1 MGRSGRSEKKK
12 KQNNN
17 SNMVGLGVGVKKG
30 PWTPEEDR
38 KLLSYI
44 QQYGHGSWRSLPAKA
59 GLKRCG
65 KSCRLRW
72 TNYLRP
78 DIKRGKFSL
87 EEERT
92 IIQLHALLGNRW
104 STIAAHLPRRTD
116 NEIKNH
122 WNSHIKKRMTKMGI
136 DPMTHKPKSGGTQ
149 LLGSNLNHM
158 AQWEAARLEAEA
170 RLVQKPKYYPNPPPY
185 LTSTTTTT
193 TQEVHKS
200 PTMVPPPSYL
210 PCLDVLKVWQGTLWS
225 NYSINNESLQ
235 SLISTSNASL
245 ATPTTMPELNHVEI
259 KSSYGDQGLATKDND
274 QEDKTLMGPFEEF
287 EYPDHDDASNFINE
301 DPLRSP
307 DFWEEFVDLLDG
319 GWNSL
324 NNNLA
329 MIASP
334 PASPVF

>member
-1 MGRSGRSEKKK
+1 MGRSGRSEKKR
-12 KQNNN
+12 KQNGN
-17 SNMVGLGVGVKKG
+17 SNMAGLGVGVKKG

-38 KLLSYI
+38 KLLAYI
-44 QQYGHGSWRSLPAKA
+44 QQFGHGSWRALPAKA

-136 DPMTHKPKSGGTQ
+136 DPMTHKPKSGTQ

-170 RLVQKPKYYPNPPPY
+170 RLVQKPKNFCNQLPY
-185 LTSTTTTT
+185 LISPSSTP
-193 TQEVHKS
+193 ELHKRS
-200 PTMVPPPSYL
+200 TAVPPPQL

-235 SLISTSNASL
+235 SLISTSNVSEKNSIVTA
-245 ATPTTMPELNHVEI
+245 ARPVEGNG
-259 KSSYGDQGLATKDND
+259 SCEQDQVKKLND
-274 QEDKTLMGPFEEF
+274 QIKTQMGTFEEF
-287 EYPDHDDASNFINE
+287 EFTNDATFING

-307 DFWEEFVDLLDG
+307 DLWEDFVDLLDG

-324 NNNLA
+324 TSNFS
-329 MIASP
+329 MIATP

>member
-1 MGRSGRSEKKK
+1 MVKSEKKTQ
-12 KQNNN
+12 QNNGN
-17 SNMVGLGVGVKKG
+17 IVGLGVQQMKKG

-38 KLLSYI
+38 KLLSYV
-44 QQYGHGSWRSLPAKA
+44 QQFGHGSWRSLPAKA

-104 STIAAHLPRRTD
+104 SAIASHLPRRTD
-116 NEIKNH
+116 NEIKNY

-136 DPMTHKPKSGGTQ
+136 DPMTHKPKSGTQ

-170 RLVQKPKYYPNPPPY
+170 RLAQKPNNNSTQPPY
-185 LTSTTTTT
+185 KFSSSSIH
-193 TQEVHKS
+193 ENHKT
-200 PTMVPPPSYL
+200 PTKVPPPYL
-210 PCLDVLKVWQGTLWS
+210 PCLDILKVWQGNLWS

-235 SLISTSNASL
+235 SLISASNVSVA
-245 ATPTTMPELNHVEI
+245 PPEMPVLNHVE
-259 KSSYGDQGLATKDND
+259 SNGSCNQDPATKHND
-274 QEDKTLMGPFEEF
+274 QVETQQLVPIEEF
-287 EYPDHDDASNFINE
+287 KYVNDENFINGN
-301 DPLRSP
+301 PLISP
-307 DFWEEFVDLLDG
+307 DLWEDFVFLDG

-324 NNNLA
+324 ANNFS
-329 MIASP
+329 MICSP

>member
-1 MGRSGRSEKKK
+1 MGRSVRNEKKK
-12 KQNNN
+12 KQTNNGN
-17 SNMVGLGVGVKKG
+17 VAGLGVGVKKG
-30 PWTPEEDR
+30 PWTQEEDR

-44 QQYGHGSWRSLPAKA
+44 QQSGHGSWRSLPAKA

-136 DPMTHKPKSGGTQ
+136 DPMTHKPKSGTQ

-170 RLVQKPKYYPNPPPY
+170 RLQKPKNHPNQPPNY
-185 LTSTTTTT
+185 LVSPSSNHGHQKAPTTIA
-193 TQEVHKS
+193 
-200 PTMVPPPSYL
+200 PPYL
-210 PCLDVLKVWQGTLWS
+210 PCLDVLKVWQGNLWS

-235 SLISTSNASL
+235 SLISTSNVSL
-245 ATPTTMPELNHVEI
+245 SSTPAMPALNHVD
-259 KSSYGDQGLATKDND
+259 SNGSCNQGPTVKDND
-274 QEDKTLMGPFEEF
+274 LVETQLGPFEEF
-287 EYPDHDDASNFINE
+287 EYSNDVKLING
-301 DPLRSP
+301 DPMRSP
-307 DFWEEFVDLLDG
+307 DFWDEFVDLLDG

-324 NNNLA
+324 TSNFA
-329 MIASP
+329 MISTP

>member
-1 MGRSGRSEKKK
+1 MVKSEKKK

-17 SNMVGLGVGVKKG
+17 GNMGVLGVGVKKG

-136 DPMTHKPKSGGTQ
+136 DPMTHKPKNGSQ
-149 LLGSNLNHM
+149 HLSSNLNHM

-170 RLVQKPKYYPNPPPY
+170 RLVQKPKNHQTQPPCG
-185 LTSTTTTT
+185 LVSSSIQDHQKT
-193 TQEVHKS
+193 
-200 PTMVPPPSYL
+200 PTKVPPSYP
-210 PCLDVLKVWQGTLWS
+210 PCLDVLKVWQGNLWS
-225 NYSINNESLQ
+225 NYAINNESLQ
-235 SLISTSNASL
+235 SLISNSNASV
-245 ATPTTMPELNHVEI
+245 ATPAMPVLSHVYNINGSCDQGPTTKHNDATEI
-259 KSSYGDQGLATKDND
+259 KMDHF
-274 QEDKTLMGPFEEF
+274 EDFT
-287 EYPDHDDASNFINE
+287 YVDDANFVND

-319 GWNSL
+319 GWKNIT
-324 NNNLA
+324 NNFS
-329 MIASP
+329 MITSP
-334 PASPVF
+334 PASPVC

>member
-1 MGRSGRSEKKK
+1 MVRSEKTA
-12 KQNNN
+12 KQVTGC
-17 SNMVGLGVGVKKG
+17 MVGLGGGVKKG

-44 QQYGHGSWRSLPAKA
+44 QQFGHGSWRYLPAKA

-104 STIAAHLPRRTD
+104 STIASHLPRRTD

-136 DPMTHKPKSGGTQ
+136 DPMTHKPKSGTQ
-149 LLGSNLNHM
+149 FLGPNLNHM

-170 RLVQKPKYYPNPPPY
+170 RLAKKPKNHSTQTTYVVSPSINVLHKTPKKLPPPY
-185 LTSTTTTT
+185 
-193 TQEVHKS
+193 V
-200 PTMVPPPSYL
+200 
-210 PCLDVLKVWQGTLWS
+210 PCLDVLKVWQGNLWS
-225 NYSINNESLQ
+225 NYPINNESLQ
-235 SLISTSNASL
+235 TVISSSNVSV
-245 ATPTTMPELNHVEI
+245 ATPTKPVLNQL
-259 KSSYGDQGLATKDND
+259 KTNGSCDQVPRTEHND
-274 QEDKTLMGPFEEF
+274 QVQTQMGPIEEF
-287 EYPDHDDASNFINE
+287 MYVSDENLIDSN
-301 DPLRSP
+301 PLRSP
-307 DFWEEFVDLLDG
+307 DFWEEFVVPDG
-319 GWNSL
+319 GWNSVT
-324 NNNLA
+324 NNFA
-329 MIASP
+329 MICSP

>member
-1 MGRSGRSEKKK
+1 MVRSEKKT
-12 KQNNN
+12 KQNNGN
-17 SNMVGLGVGVKKG
+17 IVGLGVVMKKG
-30 PWTPEEDR
+30 PWTSEEDR
-38 KLLSYI
+38 KLLSHI
-44 QQYGHGSWRSLPAKA
+44 QQFGHGSWRSLPAKA

-136 DPMTHKPKSGGTQ
+136 DPMTHKPKSGSQ
-149 LLGSNLNHM
+149 LLGSKLNHM

-170 RLVQKPKYYPNPPPY
+170 RLVQKPKNHSIQLGHIVVSP
-185 LTSTTTTT
+185 SSI
-193 TQEVHKS
+193 HKT
-200 PTMVPPPSYL
+200 PTKVPPPYL
-210 PCLDVLKVWQGTLWS
+210 PCLDVLKVWQGNLWS
-225 NYSINNESLQ
+225 NYTIDNESLQ
-235 SLISTSNASL
+235 SLISTSNVSAAAPAMPLLNQVETNGSCDQG
-245 ATPTTMPELNHVEI
+245 PTTKH
-259 KSSYGDQGLATKDND
+259 ND
-274 QEDKTLMGPFEEF
+274 QIETKMGLFEEF
-287 EYPDHDDASNFINE
+287 KYVNDETFINGN
-301 DPLRSP
+301 PLRSP
-307 DFWEEFVDLLDG
+307 DFWEELVNLDG
-319 GWNSL
+319 GWNNVT
-324 NNNLA
+324 NNFDT
-329 MIASP
+329 ICSS

>member
-1 MGRSGRSEKKK
+1 MVSSEKKT
-12 KQNNN
+12 KQNNSI
-17 SNMVGLGVGVKKG
+17 SNIVELGVGVMKKG

-38 KLLSYI
+38 KLMSYI
-44 QQYGHGSWRSLPAKA
+44 QQFGHGSWRSLPAKA

-104 STIAAHLPRRTD
+104 STIAAHLPKRTD

-136 DPMTHKPKSGGTQ
+136 DPMTHKPKSGTQ

-170 RLVQKPKYYPNPPPY
+170 RLVQKPKTNSTYFNDS
-185 LTSTTTTT
+185 TSSIHDLYKKT
-193 TQEVHKS
+193 
-200 PTMVPPPSYL
+200 PTNMSASYL
-210 PCLDVLKVWQGTLWS
+210 PCLDILKVWQGNLWS

-235 SLISTSNASL
+235 SLLSTSNVSVASVPPIPIL
-245 ATPTTMPELNHVEI
+245 NKNFESNGSCNQGPTAKHNDHIE
-259 KSSYGDQGLATKDND
+259 TK
-274 QEDKTLMGPFEEF
+274 MGPFEEF
-287 EYPDHDDASNFINE
+287 KYANDENFINGN
-301 DPLRSP
+301 PLRSP
-307 DFWEEFVDLLDG
+307 DLWEEFVVLDG
-319 GWNSL
+319 GWNSVP
-324 NNNLA
+324 NNFA
-329 MIASP
+329 MIFSP

>member
-1 MGRSGRSEKKK
+1 MGRLGRHEKKR
-12 KQNNN
+12 KQNSN
-17 SNMVGLGVGVKKG
+17 SNMAGLGVGVKKG

-44 QQYGHGSWRSLPAKA
+44 QQFGHGSWRSLPTKA

-136 DPMTHKPKSGGTQ
+136 DPMTHKPKSTGTQ

-170 RLVQKPKYYPNPPPY
+170 RLVQKPKNFSNQPPY
-185 LTSTTTTT
+185 LVTPSIL
-193 TQEVHKS
+193 ELHKT
-200 PTMVPPPSYL
+200 PTPVPPANL

-235 SLISTSNASL
+235 SLISTSNVSENVSI
-245 ATPTTMPELNHVEI
+245 ATAARHVSNHI
-259 KSSYGDQGLATKDND
+259 QRNGLCDQDQTRKDND
-274 QEDKTLMGPFEEF
+274 QIKTQTGPFDEI
-287 EYPDHDDASNFINE
+287 EYPNDATFING
-301 DPLRSP
+301 DPLKSP
-307 DFWEEFVDLLDG
+307 DFWEDFVDLLDG

-324 NNNLA
+324 TSNLA
-329 MIASP
+329 MIATP

>member
-1 MGRSGRSEKKK
+1 MVRSEKKR
-12 KQNNN
+12 KQNING
-17 SNMVGLGVGVKKG
+17 NMDGLGIGLKKG

-38 KLLSYI
+38 KLLSYV
-44 QQYGHGSWRSLPAKA
+44 QQFGHGSWRSLPSKA

-116 NEIKNH
+116 NEIKNY

-136 DPMTHKPKSGGTQ
+136 DPMTHKPKNGTQ
-149 LLGSNLNHM
+149 LLSSNLNHM
-158 AQWEAARLEAEA
+158 AQWEASRLEAEA
-170 RLVQKPKYYPNPPPY
+170 RLVQKPKNHPTQPPC
-185 LTSTTTTT
+185 LISSNTNIHEHLKT
-193 TQEVHKS
+193 
-200 PTMVPPPSYL
+200 PTKVPQPYL
-210 PCLDVLKVWQGTLWS
+210 PCLDVLKVWQGNLWS
-225 NYSINNESLQ
+225 NYSINNETLQ
-235 SLISTSNASL
+235 SLISTSNASV
-245 ATPTTMPELNHVEI
+245 ATPAMPVLSHVYSNGSCDQTTKHDQVE
-259 KSSYGDQGLATKDND
+259 T
-274 QEDKTLMGPFEEF
+274 EMGPFEEF
-287 EYPDHDDASNFINE
+287 TFADDANFVNG

-319 GWNSL
+319 GWKNIT
-324 NNNLA
+324 NNFA
-329 MIASP
+329 IITSP
-334 PASPVF
+334 PASPVCNKLSW

>member
-1 MGRSGRSEKKK
+1 MGRSGKSEKKK
-12 KQNNN
+12 KQNDNCN
-17 SNMVGLGVGVKKG
+17 VTGLGVGVKKG

-44 QQYGHGSWRSLPAKA
+44 QQFGHGSWRSLPAKA
-59 GLKRCG
+59 GLRRCG

-87 EEERT
+87 EEVRT

-136 DPMTHKPKSGGTQ
+136 DPMTHKPKSGTQ

-170 RLVQKPKYYPNPPPY
+170 RLQKPKKLPNQPSNNLVSPISSNHGLQKTPTTMAPP
-185 LTSTTTTT
+185 
-193 TQEVHKS
+193 
-200 PTMVPPPSYL
+200 YL
-210 PCLDVLKVWQGTLWS
+210 PCLDVLKVWQGNLWS

-235 SLISTSNASL
+235 SLISTSNNVSL
-245 ATPTTMPELNHVEI
+245 STPTMPALNHIENNG
-259 KSSYGDQGLATKDND
+259 SCDHDQLGPTMKHNDLVQPQMGL
-274 QEDKTLMGPFEEF
+274 FEEL
-287 EYPDHDDASNFINE
+287 EDSNDVKLING

-307 DFWEEFVDLLDG
+307 DFWDEFVDLLDG

-324 NNNLA
+324 ASNFN
-329 MIASP
+329 MISTP

>member
-1 MGRSGRSEKKK
+1 MAKSGRSSEKKK

-17 SNMVGLGVGVKKG
+17 GNMAALGVGVKKG
-30 PWTPEEDR
+30 PWTAEEDR
-38 KLLSYI
+38 KLLAYI
-44 QQYGHGSWRSLPAKA
+44 QQFGHGSWRSLPAKA

-136 DPMTHKPKSGGTQ
+136 DPMTHKPKSGTQ
-149 LLGSNLNHM
+149 LLGSNVNHM

-170 RLVQKPKYYPNPPPY
+170 RLVQKPRNNYSNQQPY
-185 LTSTTTTT
+185 NLLSPSSIH
-193 TQEVHKS
+193 EVHKT
-200 PTMVPPPSYL
+200 PTTLPPPYL

-235 SLISTSNASL
+235 SLISTSNVSKKNST
-245 ATPTTMPELNHVEI
+245 ATSADQLRNNDPC
-259 KSSYGDQGLATKDND
+259 DQGQTKKLND
-274 QEDKTLMGPFEEF
+274 QIKTQMGSTFEEF
-287 EYPDHDDASNFINE
+287 EFANDASNFING

-307 DFWEEFVDLLDG
+307 DFWEDFVDLMDG
-319 GWNSL
+319 SGWNSITSNIGML
-324 NNNLA
+324 VT
-329 MIASP
+329 P

>member
-136 DPMTHKPKSGGTQ
+136 DPMTHKPKSGTQ

-185 LTSTTTTT
+185 LVSHSTT
-193 TQEVHKS
+193 TQEVHKT
-200 PTMVPPPSYL
+200 PAMVPPPYL

-235 SLISTSNASL
+235 SLISTSNVSENISL
-245 ATPTTMPELNHVEI
+245 TTPTTMPELNHVES
-259 KSSYGDQGLATKDND
+259 KSSCDQGVTTKQND
-274 QEDKTLMGPFEEF
+274 EDKIQMGPFEEF
-287 EYPDHDDASNFINE
+287 EYPDDETFING

-324 NNNLA
+324 TSNLA

>member
-1 MGRSGRSEKKK
+1 MVRFEKKT
-12 KQNNN
+12 KQNHGNI
-17 SNMVGLGVGVKKG
+17 VGLGVAVKKG

-44 QQYGHGSWRSLPAKA
+44 QQFGHGSWRSLPVKA

-136 DPMTHKPKSGGTQ
+136 DPMTHKPKIGTQ

-170 RLVQKPKYYPNPPPY
+170 RLVQKPKNH
-185 LTSTTTTT
+185 STQLGHVVSHSSIYELQKT
-193 TQEVHKS
+193 
-200 PTMVPPPSYL
+200 PTKVPPPYL
-210 PCLDVLKVWQGTLWS
+210 PCLDVLKVWQGNLWS

-235 SLISTSNASL
+235 SLISNSNVSTAIPPIPVLNQVETNGSCDQS
-245 ATPTTMPELNHVEI
+245 PTI
-259 KSSYGDQGLATKDND
+259 KHND
-274 QEDKTLMGPFEEF
+274 QIESKMGLFEELK
-287 EYPDHDDASNFINE
+287 YVNDDENFINGN
-301 DPLRSP
+301 PLESP
-307 DFWEEFVDLLDG
+307 DFWEEFFVLDG
-319 GWNSL
+319 GWNSIT
-324 NNNLA
+324 NNFA
-329 MIASP
+329 MVCSP

>member
-1 MGRSGRSEKKK
+1 MVRSEKKK

-17 SNMVGLGVGVKKG
+17 GNIVGLGVGVKKG

-38 KLLSYI
+38 KLLSYV
-44 QQYGHGSWRSLPAKA
+44 QQFGHGSWRSLPAKA

-78 DIKRGKFSL
+78 DIKRGKFSM

-104 STIAAHLPRRTD
+104 STIASHLPRRTD

-136 DPMTHKPKSGGTQ
+136 DPMTHKPKNGTQ
-149 LLGSNLNHM
+149 LLSSNLNHM

-170 RLVQKPKYYPNPPPY
+170 RLVQKPKNHPTQPPCLVSP
-185 LTSTTTTT
+185 SIH
-193 TQEVHKS
+193 EHHKT
-200 PTMVPPPSYL
+200 PTKVSPPSL
-210 PCLDVLKVWQGTLWS
+210 PCLDVLKVWQGNLWA
-225 NYSINNESLQ
+225 NYSINNETLQ
-235 SLISTSNASL
+235 SLISTSNASV
-245 ATPTTMPELNHVEI
+245 ATPPMPVLSHLYGNGSCDQGPAMKHNDEIEI
-259 KSSYGDQGLATKDND
+259 K
-274 QEDKTLMGPFEEF
+274 MGPLEEIT
-287 EYPDHDDASNFINE
+287 HADDADFIIG

-319 GWNSL
+319 GWKNIT
-324 NNNLA
+324 NNYA
-329 MIASP
+329 MIISP
-334 PASPVF
+334 PASPVC

>member
-1 MGRSGRSEKKK
+1 MTKSLGRIDKKK
-12 KQNNN
+12 KQNSN
-17 SNMVGLGVGVKKG
+17 SNVLGLGIGVKKG

-136 DPMTHKPKSGGTQ
+136 DPMTHKPKSGTQHLGT
-149 LLGSNLNHM
+149 NLNHM

-170 RLVQKPKYYPNPPPY
+170 RLVQKPNNHLNQVSYNHVSPQYLHDFHKTPTTLPPQ
-185 LTSTTTTT
+185 T
-193 TQEVHKS
+193 
-200 PTMVPPPSYL
+200 L
-210 PCLDVLKVWQGTLWS
+210 PCLDVLKVWQGNLWS

-235 SLISTSNASL
+235 SLISRPKVSVEKPIMPVLNKVESNGACGQG
-245 ATPTTMPELNHVEI
+245 PTMKH
-259 KSSYGDQGLATKDND
+259 ND
-274 QEDKTLMGPFEEF
+274 QIETQMGPFDEF
-287 EYPDHDDASNFINE
+287 KYANDANFIND

-307 DFWEEFVDLLDG
+307 EFWEEFVDVLDG

-324 NNNLA
+324 TNNFAL
-329 MIASP
+329 MASP

>member
-1 MGRSGRSEKKK
+1 MGRLGRTEKKK
-12 KQNNN
+12 KQINDGN
-17 SNMVGLGVGVKKG
+17 VAGLGVGVKKG

-38 KLLSYI
+38 KLMSYV
-44 QQYGHGSWRSLPAKA
+44 QQFGHGSWRSLPAKA

-122 WNSHIKKRMTKMGI
+122 WNSHIKKRMTKKGI
-136 DPMTHKPKSGGTQ
+136 DPMTHKPKSGSQ

-170 RLVQKPKYYPNPPPY
+170 RLQNPKNQPPNSSNHGLEKPH
-185 LTSTTTTT
+185 TTIA
-193 TQEVHKS
+193 
-200 PTMVPPPSYL
+200 PSYV
-210 PCLDVLKVWQGTLWS
+210 PCLDVLKVWQGNLWS
-225 NYSINNESLQ
+225 NYSISNESLQ

-245 ATPTTMPELNHVEI
+245 STPMPALNHVE
-259 KSSYGDQGLATKDND
+259 SNGWFDNQGPTMQEND
-274 QEDKTLMGPFEEF
+274 LVETLMGPFEDSNDVMVIDG
-287 EYPDHDDASNFINE
+287 YP
-301 DPLRSP
+301 LKSP
-307 DFWEEFVDLLDG
+307 DLWDELVDLLDG

-324 NNNLA
+324 PSNFT
-329 MIASP
+329 MVSTP